1 MIKSKVLSFFNYG
14 IDKDD
19 TETTDT
25 HGIDKE
31 TLCLVNPVL
40 AHVNKDHRK
49 LFLKRVRSSQ
59 KLNPDLLKN
68 VLIYIATKKKP
79 LHFLDGFLIVGA

>member
-14 IDKDD
+14 IDK
-19 TETTDT
+19 ETMEMVT
-25 HGIDKE
+25 
-31 TLCLVNPVL
+31 PVL
-40 AHVNKDHRK
+40 AHVSKDQRK

-68 VLIYIATKKKP
+68 VLTDVSDKKKP
-79 LHFLDGFLIVGA
+79 LHFLDGFLNAGA